1 MEPVRTC
8 VGCRQRASNLLR
20 IVLVGQE
27 LVPDPKTKLPGRGA
41 RLHTS
46 TACLKL
52 ALDRK
57 AFGRALKA
65 SSNLQWQQVANYV
78 EQAEKMLASK

>member
-20 IVLVGQE
+20 IVLDGQE
-27 LVPDPKTKLPGRGA
+27 LVPDLGGKLPGRGA

-52 ALDRK
+52 AIDRK
-57 AFGRALKA
+57 AFSRALRV
-65 SSNLQWQQVANYV
+65 STSLQWQQVANYV
-78 EQAEKMLASK
+78 EQAEKMLAS

>member
-20 IVLVGQE
+20 IVLVDQE
-27 LVPDPKTKLPGRGA
+27 LVPDPKNQLSGRGA
-41 RLHTS
+41 RLHPS
-46 TACLKL
+46 EACFKL
-52 ALDRK
+52 AIDRK
-57 AFGRALKA
+57 AFSRAFKIA
-65 SSNLQWQQVANYV
+65 GNVSSQQVSSYV